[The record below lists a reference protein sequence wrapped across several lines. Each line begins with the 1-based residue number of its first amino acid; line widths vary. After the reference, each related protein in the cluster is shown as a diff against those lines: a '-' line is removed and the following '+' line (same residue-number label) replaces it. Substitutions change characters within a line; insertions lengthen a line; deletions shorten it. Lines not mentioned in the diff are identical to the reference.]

1 MEIAPFSAF
10 RYDSMRVSIG
20 DVVTQPY
27 DKISPELQVRYYQA
41 SPFNLVR
48 IILGNPDVEQPDV
61 YQAAAA
67 HFASWRQQGIL
78 RADPEPSLYAYSQRF
93 MVSGTGEETERRG
106 LIALGRIHDYSEGV
120 IFRHERTL
128 AKPKQDRLNLLRATR
143 AQFEQLFMVYSDPR
157 GEVDALLRVALPPDI
172 DVRDEYNV
180 QHRMWR
186 ISNRGTIRQVTALM
200 ADKKTIIADGHH
212 RYETAQDYRDERRV
226 ASLRSVSEEMRAKM
240 AASGERGWTAY
251 RPIREAPP
259 YDYVVMTFVNMDA
272 PGLVI
277 LPTHRVVSGL
287 PGFDKDLFLRSAFP
301 YFGVEQANT
310 TDPASLA
317 ALLHHAGQQGTAFI
331 AVIGHEAF
339 LLRARPG
346 AADAVLAAVS
356 ARQRQLDLVHLHK
369 VLLEHVMGISEEAIR
384 QQQNIKYVREA
395 GDAIRQAQAGANVAL
410 LVNPVRID
418 QVRDIAFAGEVLPQK
433 STDFYPKLLS
443 GLAIYAME

>member
-1 MEIAPFSAF
+1 MEIAPFSAL
-10 RYDSMRVSIG
+10 RYDPMRVSIG

-27 DKISPELQVRYYQA
+27 DKISPDMQAGYYQA

-48 IILGNPDVEQPDV
+48 IILGNPRREQPDV

-67 HFASWRQQGIL
+67 HFASWREQGIL
-78 RADPEPSLYAYSQRF
+78 RPDPEPSLYAYSQRF
-93 MVSGTGEETERRG
+93 TLSGTGQETERRG
-106 LIALGRIHDYSEGV
+106 LIALGRIYDYSEGV
-120 IFRHERTL
+120 VFRHEQTL

-157 GEVDALLRVALPPDI
+157 GEVDGLLQTTAPPDI

-186 ISNRGTIRQVTALM
+186 ISSSETIRRVAALM
-200 ADKKTIIADGHH
+200 AEKKTIIADGHH
-212 RYETAQDYRDERRV
+212 RYETAQDYRKERSF
-226 ASLRSVSEEMRAKM
+226 ASLRAFGAEMKEKM
-240 AASGERGWTAY
+240 AASGETGWTAY

-259 YDYVVMTFVNMDA
+259 HEYAVMTFVSMDA
-272 PGLVI
+272 PGLLI
-277 LPTHRVVSGL
+277 LPTYRVVSGL

-301 YFGVEQANT
+301 YFEVEQAGAV
-310 TDPASLA
+310 DPAGLVT
-317 ALLHHAGQQGTAFI
+317 LLHCAGEQGTAFV

-339 LLRARPG
+339 LLRARAG

-395 GDAIRQAQAGANVAL
+395 GDAIRQAQAGANLAL

-443 GLAIYAME
+443 GLTIYAME

>member
-27 DKISPELQVRYYQA
+27 DKISPELQARYYQA
-41 SPFNLVR
+41 GPFNLVR
-48 IILGNPDVEQPDV
+48 IILGNPAVERPDV

-67 HFASWRQQGIL
+67 HFASWREQGIL

-93 MVSGTGEETERRG
+93 AVSGTGEETERRG

-120 IFRHERTL
+120 VFRHERTL
-128 AKPKQDRLNLLRATR
+128 AKPKQDRLNLLRSTR

-157 GEVDALLRVALPPDI
+157 GEVDELLRVTSPPDI
-172 DVRDEYNV
+172 DVRDEYHV

-186 ISNRGTIRQVTALM
+186 ISNRETIQRVTALM

-212 RYETAQDYRDERRV
+212 RYETAQDYRDERR
-226 ASLRSVSEEMRAKM
+226 
-240 AASGERGWTAY
+240 AAARGKGDA
-251 RPIREAPP
+251 P

-301 YFGVEQANT
+301 YFGVEQASAN
-310 TDPASLA
+310 DPAGLI
-317 ALLHHAGQQGTAFI
+317 ALLRQAGQQGTAFV
-331 AVIGHEAF
+331 AAIGHEAF

-346 AADAVLAAVS
+346 AADTVLAPVS

-395 GDAIRQAQAGANVAL
+395 GDAIGQAQAGANVAL

-418 QVRDIAFAGEVLPQK
+418 QVRDVAFAGEVLPQK

>member
-10 RYDSMRVSIG
+10 RYDPMRVSIG

-27 DKISPELQVRYYQA
+27 DKISPELQARYYQA

-48 IILGNPDVEQPDV
+48 IILGNPDVERPDV

-93 MVSGTGEETERRG
+93 LISGEETERRG

-120 IFRHERTL
+120 VFRHERTL

-157 GEVDALLRVALPPDI
+157 GQVDELLRTTSPPDI
-172 DVRDEYNV
+172 DVRDEYRV

-186 ISNRGTIRQVTALM
+186 ISSCETIGRVAALM

-212 RYETAQDYRDERRV
+212 RYETALDYRDERRAAV
-226 ASLRSVSEEMRAKM
+226 RAK
-240 AASGERGWTAY
+240 GD
-251 RPIREAPP
+251 APC
-259 YDYVVMTFVNMDA
+259 DYVVMTFVNMDA

-301 YFGVEQANT
+301 YFGVEQAST
-310 TDPASLA
+310 TDPAGLF
-317 ALLHHAGQQGTAFI
+317 ALLHQAGQQGTAFI
-331 AVIGHEAF
+331 AAVGHEAF

-395 GDAIRQAQAGANVAL
+395 GDAIGQAQAGANVAL

-418 QVRDIAFAGEVLPQK
+418 QVRDVAFAGEVLPQK

>member
-27 DKISPELQVRYYQA
+27 DKISPELQARYYQA

-48 IILGNPDVEQPDV
+48 IILGNPHVERPDV

-67 HFASWRQQGIL
+67 HFASWREQGIL

-120 IFRHERTL
+120 VFRHERTL

-157 GEVDALLRVALPPDI
+157 GEVDELLRVTLPPDI
-172 DVRDEYNV
+172 DVRDEYHV

-186 ISNRGTIRQVTALM
+186 ISSRETIRRVAALM

-212 RYETAQDYRDERRV
+212 RYETAQDYRDERR
-226 ASLRSVSEEMRAKM
+226 
-240 AASGERGWTAY
+240 AAARGQGDA
-251 RPIREAPP
+251 P

-301 YFGVEQANT
+301 YFGVEQAST
-310 TDPASLA
+310 TDPAGLV
-317 ALLHHAGQQGTAFI
+317 ALLHQAGQQGAAFVTA
-331 AVIGHEAF
+331 IGHEAF

-346 AADAVLAAVS
+346 AADAVLAAAS